1 MNPFPRKNRNN
12 KGKQKI
18 PSYDSKKESKPNI
31 QNISKIKNIYFPNN
45 LTQKRLS
52 LHSCDNYPS
61 NIYEW
66 DNFSNEKNLFNIN
79 EDNYFEIVTKKEKEL
94 KKIDDE
100 IDEQYNNNKIILNIL
115 DEIEGNKN
123 IENEKCY
130 ERINEI
136 YNEENEINKLLEQIN
151 ELEKKLIKSEE
162 EKKIQN
168 EFFEK
173 NQNNDNKDI
182 INIIKEIDIETNN
195 LKEKQKQNIEL
206 KEKIPLIIDSIN
218 ILEGELNKEKT
229 INLELTKNKD
239 ELKEQYDKINKIV
252 LKENK
257 YCHNNFYSLLI
268 LFPYLKNVAFISNNK
283 YNPNEIKIENLD
295 ENKILMDNIEK
306 VEFEKIKLL
315 LEQKEQ
321 SKNNYT
327 FKILNDRRTLQL
339 NNKEKYKFEKIFS
352 IINNNYIAEPWDY
365 TKFFSFKLSTI
376 NSYFNEFNMTA
387 ISNNYFIIYF
397 IPVLDKTNLNG
408 ELFNLFQQLK
418 RNEYIDK
425 NIIIKISAITES
437 NYINIQENNN
447 ITNQLN
453 TINSSGNNIIYGF
466 LYEFIKSNRLN
477 KKNIFRIYNFDYSYP
492 QAIDMLTNISKY
504 YAKKKRKKTGVYQKV
519 IKNKSKSKKLND
531 KNGNNNNKAN
541 NKNNNI
547 KIQNKKITNIRNT
560 LLNNNN
566 NNQNIKTIVNNK
578 NDKKKILNVS
588 SLDNKPILK
597 KSGSTHQSPIKEK
610 KFGINSKNNIKCV
623 KFEEDINLRNNS
635 ANKDNN
641 LKKAKVN
648 SIVINDLKIIK
659 PEHTL
664 IIHDID
670 YEFVNNF
677 EFKNI
682 AKACGLLNNEK

>member
-1 MNPFPRKNRNN
+1 MNPFPKGKKNH

-18 PSYDSKKESKPNI
+18 PSYDTKKESKPNV
-31 QNISKIKNIYFPNN
+31 QKISKIKNITFPGG

-52 LHSCDNYPS
+52 LHSCNNYPS

-100 IDEQYNNNKIILNIL
+100 IDEQYNNNKIILNLL
-115 DEIEGNKN
+115 DEIERNKN

-151 ELEKKLIKSEE
+151 ELERGLIKSEE

-168 EFFEK
+168 KFFEK
-173 NQNNDNKDI
+173 NQNDDNKDI

-295 ENKILMDNIEK
+295 ENKLIVDNIEK
-306 VEFEKIKLL
+306 EEFEKIKLL
-315 LEQKEQ
+315 LEQNEQ

-327 FKILNDRRTLQL
+327 FQILNDRRTLQF

-397 IPVLDKTNLNG
+397 VPVLDKTNLKG

-447 ITNQLN
+447 IANQLN

-519 IKNKSKSKKLND
+519 IKKKSKSKKKLND
-531 KNGNNNNKAN
+531 KNGNNNKVNIKN
-541 NKNNNI
+541 NYNKNNLNI
-547 KIQNKKITNIRNT
+547 IQNKKITSIINT
-560 LLNNNN
+560 SLNNNS
-566 NNQNIKTIVNNK
+566 NNQNIKTI
-578 NDKKKILNVS
+578 DKKKVLNVS

-597 KSGSTHQSPIKEK
+597 ASGSTRQSPVKEK

-623 KFEEDINLRNNS
+623 KFEEDINLKNNS
-635 ANKDNN
+635 ANKDSNI
-641 LKKAKVN
+641 KKAKVN
-648 SIVINDLKIIK
+648 SIVINDLKNIK

-670 YEFVNNF
+670 CEFVNNV